1 MLTTISQAKLPL
13 TVFEKGPILSALSA
27 PDVFEKIKPNDLSAI
42 YQTYEIVDR
51 LIEVKITWR
60 PIGGKSEDIDDLIK
74 QNTQKAIFKSNDLLK
89 EIQTILKQDHY

>member
-1 MLTTISQAKLPL
+1 M
-13 TVFEKGPILSALSA
+13 SALSA